1 MMETFLIIIFAAGI
15 GIFHNSNKPTQYTLN
30 MEDGSKTQIILH
42 KNSQYACP
50 LYCEADHIHQ
60 AIMCKTDQQINK
72 HQSVYHITK
81 NGETDL
87 AVFCSIKNILSM
99 NKLTP
104 KAVKDRLPDVVSA
117 STEE

>member
-1 MMETFLIIIFAAGI
+1 METLLIVLLAAGV
-15 GIFHNSNKPTQYTLN
+15 GIFHNSNRPTEYTLN
-30 MEDGSKTQIILH
+30 MEDGSHTQIILQ

-50 LYCEADHIHQ
+50 LYCEAKHIHH
-60 AIMCKTDQQINK
+60 AILCKDANQIDK
-72 HQSVYHITK
+72 HHSVYHITQK
-81 NGETDL
+81 GETDL
-87 AVFCSIKNILSM
+87 AVYCSIKTILSM